1 MTRRKKNIYS
11 PFKQEESQ
19 HTHHSPLTRHPQH
32 IYIRCTMPAT
42 PAAATAAS
50 NQLDSSDDATPAA
63 PLPPAQAGQVALYF
77 ALLVISQILS
87 VYCAFVSLPYPN
99 LSYWNSYQMVIPY
112 SWGSWVFMT
121 KAIEISNKYHIF
133 DRNKMFFLLIITQ
146 FIIVM
151 LFNYFYLKK
160 PIKRSEVI
168 GFLVL
173 LMGFV
178 FAQFNLFS
186 WIANQVVPGSIAP
199 PPPPAKR
206 KGKKKPKQSI
216 TPPPPPPGT
225 RDDVGRK
232 ADKNNVGV

>member
-1 MTRRKKNIYS
+1 
-11 PFKQEESQ
+11 
-19 HTHHSPLTRHPQH
+19 
-32 IYIRCTMPAT
+32 MPAT

-50 NQLDSSDDATPAA
+50 NQPTKTAI
-63 PLPPAQAGQVALYF
+63 LPPAQAWQVALYF

-99 LSYWNSYQMVIPY
+99 LSYWDSYQMVIPY

-146 FIIVM
+146 FVIVL
-151 LFNYFYLKK
+151 LFNQFYLKK
-160 PIKRSEVI
+160 AIKRSEVI

-178 FAQFNLFS
+178 FAQFKLFS
-186 WIANQVVPGSIAP
+186 WIANQVVPGTHEIRSDA
-199 PPPPAKR
+199 
-206 KGKKKPKQSI
+206 
-216 TPPPPPPGT
+216 
-225 RDDVGRK
+225 
-232 ADKNNVGV
+232 